1 MLCLAF
7 IPTCIKMELSKG
19 VILVSGGLD
28 STTLMYLFEREG
40 VEFVPLFIDYGQH
53 CAKHELETLKQVIP
67 DGYKDKIEILDV
79 SCIYKY
85 STSRFIKAANLWE
98 EHVDADD
105 LYIPYR
111 NVLLLTVAAS
121 FAQTLGLNKVYSAFI
136 NSNHAKEI
144 DCSSD
149 FFNKLEKFLSD
160 YGSVKIEMPFRNLS
174 KYEVAKL
181 GIELKAPIGK
191 TFSCQAS
198 EEIPCGA
205 CPNCV
210 DRLEAL
216 RMLSQELRK
225 NV

>member
-1 MLCLAF
+1 MNILKCLH
-7 IPTCIKMELSKG
+7 MEISKG

-28 STTLMYLFEREG
+28 STTLMYRFVSKG
-40 VEFVPLFIDYGQH
+40 VDFIPLFVNYGQH
-53 CAKHELETLKQVIP
+53 CATHELDTLRKVIP
-67 DGYKDKIEILDV
+67 PQYKEKIEIIDV
-79 SCIYKY
+79 SSIYKH
-85 STSRFIKAANLWE
+85 SKSRFIKPANLWE
-98 EHVDADD
+98 ESITADE

-111 NVLLLTVAAS
+111 NVLLLTIAAS
-121 FAQTLGLNKVYSAFI
+121 FAQTLGLDKVYSAFI

-144 DCSSD
+144 DCSSE
-149 FFNKLEKFLSD
+149 FFNKLEGLLSE
-160 YGSVKIEMPFRNLS
+160 YGSVKIEMPFRNMT

-181 GIELKAPIGK
+181 GIELKAPIGL

-198 EEIPCGA
+198 PEIPCGA

-216 RMLSQELRK
+216 KQIEQETGH

>member
-1 MLCLAF
+1 
-7 IPTCIKMELSKG
+7 MELSKG

-28 STTLMYLFEREG
+28 STTLMYLF
-40 VEFVPLFIDYGQH
+40 VKQDVDFVPLFINYGQH
-53 CAKHELETLKQVIP
+53 CAEHELDTLKMVIP
-67 DGYKDKIEILDV
+67 EQYADKIEIIDV
-79 SCIYKY
+79 SSVYKY
-85 STSRFIKAANLWE
+85 SQSRFIRPANLWKE
-98 EHVDADD
+98 KVSADD

-111 NVLLLTVAAS
+111 NVLLLTIAAS
-121 FAQTLGLNKVYSAFI
+121 FAQTLGIDKVYAAFI

-144 DCSSD
+144 DCSSE
-149 FFNKLEKFLSD
+149 FFNKLEGLLSE
-160 YGSVKIEMPFRNLS
+160 YGSVKIEMPFRDMT

-181 GIELKAPIGK
+181 GIELKAPIGR

-198 EEIPCGA
+198 PDIPCGA

-216 RMLSQELRK
+216 KRIEQEAIH

>member
-1 MLCLAF
+1 MN
-7 IPTCIKMELSKG
+7 IQNNTKMELSKG

-28 STTLMYLFEREG
+28 STTLMYLF
-40 VEFVPLFIDYGQH
+40 VKQDVDFVPLFINYGQH
-53 CAKHELETLKQVIP
+53 CAEHELDTLKMVIP
-67 DGYKDKIEILDV
+67 EQYADKIEIIDV
-79 SCIYKY
+79 SSVYKY
-85 STSRFIKAANLWE
+85 SQSRFIRPANLWKE
-98 EHVDADD
+98 KVSADD

-111 NVLLLTVAAS
+111 NVLLLTIAAS
-121 FAQTLGLNKVYSAFI
+121 FAQTLGIDKVYAAFI

-144 DCSSD
+144 DCSSE
-149 FFNKLEKFLSD
+149 FFNKLEGLLSE
-160 YGSVKIEMPFRNLS
+160 YGSVKIEMPFRDMT

-181 GIELKAPIGK
+181 GIELKAPIGR

-198 EEIPCGA
+198 PDIPCGA

-216 RMLSQELRK
+216 KRIEQEAIH